1 MAKFGFGLNV
11 NETAQENGYDQYQ
24 VGLKESLGAVAADNW
39 ELNPAMATFKNW
51 QIYKAKSISEEGERS
66 PFNQP
71 IFRVNREKLNK
82 QYSSLGLYFEQDEY
96 QSVVDIMVDNK
107 IEENER
113 KSIMSRGP
121 QGSFN
126 PLSGGFYVGAAKLA
140 VGIGVSFLDPINIG
154 VSFIPVVG
162 QARFAQIAARTG
174 LKTARAV
181 RGAVE
186 GAVGAT
192 ILEPLIYS
200 TAQKIQADYD
210 LVDSFMNIGF
220 GTIIGTG
227 LHVGAGAL
235 KDIGTAQKFE
245 AQIIKNREN
254 LEIEKNVDQE
264 KQILKNIDDFVIDSK
279 KDYFAIY
286 SKTKELTKEFTG
298 IPASQV
304 EKFIIQAEYVKK
316 LNAMQINDVK
326 ISKKYRNTGAGKA
339 LYKIAIKDAFDKNL
353 DFASDNSISESALRV
368 YKSLEKEG
376 FKVVYNKNI
385 KVLKNEVKLDQ
396 GRGDQIQTKDGI
408 APVVIIKKPISKSV
422 PELNLYNQYYPV
434 NGEFMMKLEKTD
446 PRTRELL
453 LAKAIGDLSLENP
466 VNVGSILDADA
477 TLREGTANPATG
489 EIKSTTRNTFNDADI
504 NPVNKNIDNLTSAEN
519 DIVINRESQD
529 LLDLRNRQTE
539 QGLILKTD
547 FGSEGIP
554 DVLTNTTEALD
565 DFNANSKQVEETIKD
580 FINCENGNT

>member
-24 VGLKESLGAVAADNW
+24 TTLKESLGAVAADNW

-51 QIYKAKSISEEGERS
+51 QMYEAKSISEEGERS
-66 PFNQP
+66 PRNQP
-71 IFRVNREKLNK
+71 ILRVNRDKLNK

-96 QSVVDIMVDNK
+96 QSVVDIMVDSK

-113 KSIMSRGP
+113 QSIMSRGP
-121 QGSFN
+121 EGSFN

-140 VGIGVSFLDPINIG
+140 VGIGTSFLDPINIG
-154 VSFIPVVG
+154 ASFIPVVG
-162 QARFAQIAARTG
+162 QTRFAQIVARTG
-174 LKTARAV
+174 LKTGRAV

-192 ILEPLIYS
+192 LLEPLIYS

-245 AQIIKNREN
+245 AQIIKN
-254 LEIEKNVDQE
+254 K
-264 KQILKNIDDFVIDSK
+264 
-279 KDYFAIY
+279 
-286 SKTKELTKEFTG
+286 
-298 IPASQV
+298 
-304 EKFIIQAEYVKK
+304 
-316 LNAMQINDVK
+316 
-326 ISKKYRNTGAGKA
+326 
-339 LYKIAIKDAFDKNL
+339 KNL
-353 DFASDNSISESALRV
+353 D
-368 YKSLEKEG
+368 EG
-376 FKVVYNKNI
+376 TGG
-385 KVLKNEVKLDQ
+385 E
-396 GRGDQIQTKDGI
+396 
-408 APVVIIKKPISKSV
+408 

-504 NPVNKNIDNLTSAEN
+504 NPVNKNIDNLSSAEN
-519 DIVINRESQD
+519 DIVMNRESQD
-529 LLDLRNRQTE
+529 LLDLRNKQTE

-547 FGSEGIP
+547 FGNEGIP

-565 DFNANSKQVEETIKD
+565 DFNANSKEVEETVKD

>member
-24 VGLKESLGAVAADNW
+24 TTLKESLGAVAADNW
-39 ELNPAMATFKNW
+39 ELNPAMATFKRW
-51 QIYKAKSISEEGERS
+51 KMYEAKSISEEGERS
-66 PFNQP
+66 PRNQP
-71 IFRVNREKLNK
+71 ILRVNRDKLNK

-96 QSVVDIMVDNK
+96 QSVVDIMVDSK

-113 KSIMSRGP
+113 QSIMSRGP
-121 QGSFN
+121 EGSFN

-154 VSFIPVVG
+154 ASFIPVVG
-162 QARFAQIAARTG
+162 QTRFAQIVARTG
-174 LKTARAV
+174 LKTGRAV

-192 ILEPLIYS
+192 LLEPLIYS

-220 GTIIGTG
+220 GTILGTG
-227 LHVGAGAL
+227 IHVGAGAL

-245 AQIIKNREN
+245 AQIIKN
-254 LEIEKNVDQE
+254 K
-264 KQILKNIDDFVIDSK
+264 
-279 KDYFAIY
+279 
-286 SKTKELTKEFTG
+286 
-298 IPASQV
+298 
-304 EKFIIQAEYVKK
+304 
-316 LNAMQINDVK
+316 
-326 ISKKYRNTGAGKA
+326 
-339 LYKIAIKDAFDKNL
+339 KNL
-353 DFASDNSISESALRV
+353 D
-368 YKSLEKEG
+368 EG
-376 FKVVYNKNI
+376 TGGK
-385 KVLKNEVKLDQ
+385 
-396 GRGDQIQTKDGI
+396 
-408 APVVIIKKPISKSV
+408 

-489 EIKSTTRNTFNDADI
+489 EIKSTTRNTFNDADV
-504 NPVNKNIDNLTSAEN
+504 NPINKNIDGLLFNEN
-519 DIVINRESQD
+519 DIVMNRESQD
-529 LLDLRNRQTE
+529 LLDLRNKQTE

-547 FGSEGIP
+547 FGNEGIP

-565 DFNANSKQVEETIKD
+565 DFNANSKEVEETVKD

>member
-24 VGLKESLGAVAADNW
+24 TTLKESLGAVAADNW

-66 PFNQP
+66 PRNQP
-71 IFRVNREKLNK
+71 IFRVNRDKLNK

-113 KSIMSRGP
+113 QSIMSRGP

-154 VSFIPVVG
+154 ASFIPVVG

-254 LEIEKNVDQE
+254 LNLQNEIVKDTLDVPTKINIGESFNIFDVNGNIVNAKITSISSSGNSVKVKLPNGSE
-264 KQILKNIDDFVIDSK
+264 QII
-279 KDYFAIY
+279 
-286 SKTKELTKEFTG
+286 
-298 IPASQV
+298 
-304 EKFIIQAEYVKK
+304 
-316 LNAMQINDVK
+316 
-326 ISKKYRNTGAGKA
+326 
-339 LYKIAIKDAFDKNL
+339 NL
-353 DFASDNSISESALRV
+353 DARSVAFQNIKSSNYTIRSAGLGENIQGKSISELNQKEIKTLKKELLER
-368 YKSLEKEG
+368 KNELEKNNNTNQAI
-376 FKVVYNKNI
+376 YNDTIRDLNA
-385 KVLKNEVKLDQ
+385 LDFN
-396 GRGDQIQTKDGI
+396 TK
-408 APVVIIKKPISKSV
+408 KTTSKSV

-529 LLDLRNRQTE
+529 LLNLRNRQTE

-547 FGSEGIP
+547 FGNEGIP

-565 DFNANSKQVEETIKD
+565 DFNANSKEVEETIKD

>member
-24 VGLKESLGAVAADNW
+24 TTLKESLGAVAADNW
-39 ELNPAMATFKNW
+39 ELNPAMATFKRW
-51 QIYKAKSISEEGERS
+51 KMYEAKSISEEGERS
-66 PFNQP
+66 PRNQP
-71 IFRVNREKLNK
+71 ILRVNRDKLNK

-96 QSVVDIMVDNK
+96 QSVVDIMVDSK

-113 KSIMSRGP
+113 QSIMSRGP
-121 QGSFN
+121 EGSFN

-154 VSFIPVVG
+154 ASFIPVVG
-162 QARFAQIAARTG
+162 QTRFAQIVARTG
-174 LKTARAV
+174 LKTGRAV

-192 ILEPLIYS
+192 LLEPLIYS

-245 AQIIKNREN
+245 AQIIKNR
-254 LEIEKNVDQE
+254 
-264 KQILKNIDDFVIDSK
+264 
-279 KDYFAIY
+279 
-286 SKTKELTKEFTG
+286 
-298 IPASQV
+298 
-304 EKFIIQAEYVKK
+304 
-316 LNAMQINDVK
+316 
-326 ISKKYRNTGAGKA
+326 
-339 LYKIAIKDAFDKNL
+339 KNL
-353 DFASDNSISESALRV
+353 NLQNEIVKDTLDVPTKINIGESFNIFDVNGNIVNAKITSISSSGNSVKVKLPNGSEQIINLDARSVVFQNIKSSNYTIRSAGLGENIQGKSISELNQKEIKTLKKELLER
-368 YKSLEKEG
+368 KNELEKNNNTNQAI
-376 FKVVYNKNI
+376 YNDTIRDLNA
-385 KVLKNEVKLDQ
+385 LDFN
-396 GRGDQIQTKDGI
+396 TK
-408 APVVIIKKPISKSV
+408 KTTSKSV

-489 EIKSTTRNTFNDADI
+489 EIKSTTRNTFNDADV
-504 NPVNKNIDNLTSAEN
+504 NPINKNIDGLLFNEN
-519 DIVINRESQD
+519 DIVMNRESQD
-529 LLDLRNRQTE
+529 LLNLRNKQTE

-547 FGSEGIP
+547 FGNEGIP

-565 DFNANSKQVEETIKD
+565 DFNANSKEVEETVKD

>member
-24 VGLKESLGAVAADNW
+24 TTLKESLGAVAADNW
-39 ELNPAMATFKNW
+39 EFNPAMATFKRW
-51 QIYKAKSISEEGERS
+51 KMYEAKSISEEGERS
-66 PFNQP
+66 PRNQP
-71 IFRVNREKLNK
+71 ILRVNRDKLNK

-96 QSVVDIMVDNK
+96 QSVVDIMVNSK

-113 KSIMSRGP
+113 QSIMSRGP
-121 QGSFN
+121 EGSFN

-154 VSFIPVVG
+154 ASFIPVVG
-162 QARFAQIAARTG
+162 QTRFAQIVARTG
-174 LKTARAV
+174 LKTGRAV

-192 ILEPLIYS
+192 LLEPLIYS

-220 GTIIGTG
+220 GTILGTG
-227 LHVGAGAL
+227 IHVGAGAL

-245 AQIIKNREN
+245 AQIIKN
-254 LEIEKNVDQE
+254 K
-264 KQILKNIDDFVIDSK
+264 
-279 KDYFAIY
+279 
-286 SKTKELTKEFTG
+286 
-298 IPASQV
+298 
-304 EKFIIQAEYVKK
+304 
-316 LNAMQINDVK
+316 
-326 ISKKYRNTGAGKA
+326 
-339 LYKIAIKDAFDKNL
+339 KNL
-353 DFASDNSISESALRV
+353 D
-368 YKSLEKEG
+368 EG
-376 FKVVYNKNI
+376 TGG
-385 KVLKNEVKLDQ
+385 E
-396 GRGDQIQTKDGI
+396 
-408 APVVIIKKPISKSV
+408 

-466 VNVGSILDADA
+466 VNTASILDADA

-489 EIKSTTRNTFNDADI
+489 EIKSTTRNTFNDADV
-504 NPVNKNIDNLTSAEN
+504 NPINKNIDGLLFNEN
-519 DIVINRESQD
+519 DIVMNRESQD
-529 LLDLRNRQTE
+529 LLNLRNKQTE
-539 QGLILKTD
+539 RGLILKTD
-547 FGSEGIP
+547 FGNEGIP

-565 DFNANSKQVEETIKD
+565 DFNANSKEVQETIAD

>member
-1 MAKFGFGLNV
+1 MAKFSFGLNV

-24 VGLKESLGAVAADNW
+24 TTLKESLGAVAADNW

-66 PFNQP
+66 PRNQP
-71 IFRVNREKLNK
+71 ILRVNRDKLNK

-96 QSVVDIMVDNK
+96 KSVVDIMVDNK

-254 LEIEKNVDQE
+254 LNLQNEIVKDTLDVPTKINIGESFNIFDANGNIVNAKITSISSYGNSVKVKLPNGSE
-264 KQILKNIDDFVIDSK
+264 QII
-279 KDYFAIY
+279 
-286 SKTKELTKEFTG
+286 
-298 IPASQV
+298 
-304 EKFIIQAEYVKK
+304 
-316 LNAMQINDVK
+316 
-326 ISKKYRNTGAGKA
+326 
-339 LYKIAIKDAFDKNL
+339 NL
-353 DFASDNSISESALRV
+353 DARSVAFQNIKSSNYTIRSAGLGENIQGKSISELNQKEIKTLKKELLER
-368 YKSLEKEG
+368 KNELEKNNNTNQAI
-376 FKVVYNKNI
+376 YNDTIRDLNA
-385 KVLKNEVKLDQ
+385 LDFH
-396 GRGDQIQTKDGI
+396 
-408 APVVIIKKPISKSV
+408 IKKTTSKSV

-529 LLDLRNRQTE
+529 LLNLRNRQTE

-547 FGSEGIP
+547 FGNEGIP

-565 DFNANSKQVEETIKD
+565 DFNANSKEVEETIKD

>member
-24 VGLKESLGAVAADNW
+24 TTLKESLGAVAADNW
-39 ELNPAMATFKNW
+39 ELNPAMATFKRW
-51 QIYKAKSISEEGERS
+51 KMYEAKSISEEGERS
-66 PFNQP
+66 PRNQP
-71 IFRVNREKLNK
+71 ILRVNRDKLNK

-96 QSVVDIMVDNK
+96 QSVVDIMVDSK

-113 KSIMSRGP
+113 QSIMSRGP
-121 QGSFN
+121 EGSFN

-154 VSFIPVVG
+154 ASFIPVVG
-162 QARFAQIAARTG
+162 QTRFAQIVARTG
-174 LKTARAV
+174 LKTGRAV

-192 ILEPLIYS
+192 LLEPLIYS

-245 AQIIKNREN
+245 AQIIKN
-254 LEIEKNVDQE
+254 K
-264 KQILKNIDDFVIDSK
+264 
-279 KDYFAIY
+279 
-286 SKTKELTKEFTG
+286 
-298 IPASQV
+298 
-304 EKFIIQAEYVKK
+304 
-316 LNAMQINDVK
+316 
-326 ISKKYRNTGAGKA
+326 
-339 LYKIAIKDAFDKNL
+339 KNL
-353 DFASDNSISESALRV
+353 D
-368 YKSLEKEG
+368 EG
-376 FKVVYNKNI
+376 TGG
-385 KVLKNEVKLDQ
+385 E
-396 GRGDQIQTKDGI
+396 
-408 APVVIIKKPISKSV
+408 

-489 EIKSTTRNTFNDADI
+489 EIKNTTRNTFNDADI
-504 NPVNKNIDNLTSAEN
+504 NPVNKNIDNLSSAEN
-519 DIVINRESQD
+519 DIVMNRESQD
-529 LLDLRNRQTE
+529 LLDLRNKQTE

-547 FGSEGIP
+547 FGNEGIP

-565 DFNANSKQVEETIKD
+565 DFNANSKEVEETVKD

>member
-24 VGLKESLGAVAADNW
+24 TTLKESLGAVAADNW
-39 ELNPAMATFKNW
+39 ELNPAMATFKRW
-51 QIYKAKSISEEGERS
+51 KMYEAKSISEEGERS
-66 PFNQP
+66 PRNQP
-71 IFRVNREKLNK
+71 ILRVNRDKLNK

-96 QSVVDIMVDNK
+96 QSVVDIMVNSK

-113 KSIMSRGP
+113 QSIMSRGP
-121 QGSFN
+121 EGSFN

-154 VSFIPVVG
+154 ASFIPVVG
-162 QARFAQIAARTG
+162 QTRFAQIVARTG
-174 LKTARAV
+174 LKTGRAV

-192 ILEPLIYS
+192 LLEPLIYS

-245 AQIIKNREN
+245 AQIIKN
-254 LEIEKNVDQE
+254 K
-264 KQILKNIDDFVIDSK
+264 
-279 KDYFAIY
+279 
-286 SKTKELTKEFTG
+286 
-298 IPASQV
+298 
-304 EKFIIQAEYVKK
+304 
-316 LNAMQINDVK
+316 
-326 ISKKYRNTGAGKA
+326 
-339 LYKIAIKDAFDKNL
+339 KNL
-353 DFASDNSISESALRV
+353 D
-368 YKSLEKEG
+368 EG
-376 FKVVYNKNI
+376 TGG
-385 KVLKNEVKLDQ
+385 E
-396 GRGDQIQTKDGI
+396 
-408 APVVIIKKPISKSV
+408 

-489 EIKSTTRNTFNDADI
+489 EIKSTTRNTFNDADV
-504 NPVNKNIDNLTSAEN
+504 NPINKNIDGLLFNEN
-519 DIVINRESQD
+519 DIVMNRESQD
-529 LLDLRNRQTE
+529 LLDLRNKQTE

-547 FGSEGIP
+547 FGNEGIP

-565 DFNANSKQVEETIKD
+565 DFNANSKEVEETVKD

>member
-24 VGLKESLGAVAADNW
+24 TTLKESLGAVAADNW

-51 QIYKAKSISEEGERS
+51 QMYEAKSISEEGERS
-66 PFNQP
+66 PRNQP
-71 IFRVNREKLNK
+71 ILRVNRDKLNK

-96 QSVVDIMVDNK
+96 QSVVDIMVNSK

-113 KSIMSRGP
+113 QSIMSRGP
-121 QGSFN
+121 EGSFN

-154 VSFIPVVG
+154 ASFIPVVG
-162 QARFAQIAARTG
+162 QTRFAQIVARTG
-174 LKTARAV
+174 LKTGRAV

-192 ILEPLIYS
+192 LLEPLIYS

-220 GTIIGTG
+220 GTILGTG
-227 LHVGAGAL
+227 IHVGAGAL

-245 AQIIKNREN
+245 AQIIKN
-254 LEIEKNVDQE
+254 K
-264 KQILKNIDDFVIDSK
+264 
-279 KDYFAIY
+279 
-286 SKTKELTKEFTG
+286 
-298 IPASQV
+298 
-304 EKFIIQAEYVKK
+304 
-316 LNAMQINDVK
+316 
-326 ISKKYRNTGAGKA
+326 
-339 LYKIAIKDAFDKNL
+339 KNL
-353 DFASDNSISESALRV
+353 D
-368 YKSLEKEG
+368 EG
-376 FKVVYNKNI
+376 TGG
-385 KVLKNEVKLDQ
+385 E
-396 GRGDQIQTKDGI
+396 
-408 APVVIIKKPISKSV
+408 

-489 EIKSTTRNTFNDADI
+489 EIKSTTRNTFNDADV
-504 NPVNKNIDNLTSAEN
+504 NPVNKNIDGLLFNEN
-519 DIVINRESQD
+519 DIVMNRESQD
-529 LLDLRNRQTE
+529 LLNLRNKQTE
-539 QGLILKTD
+539 RGLILKTD
-547 FGSEGIP
+547 FGNEGIP

-565 DFNANSKQVEETIKD
+565 DFNANSKEVEETVKD

>member
-24 VGLKESLGAVAADNW
+24 TTLKESLGAVAADNW

>member
-1 MAKFGFGLNV
+1 MAKFSFGLNV

-24 VGLKESLGAVAADNW
+24 TTLKESLGAVAADNW
-39 ELNPAMATFKNW
+39 EFNPAMATFKSW
-51 QIYKAKSISEEGERS
+51 KMYEAKSISEEGERS
-66 PFNQP
+66 PRNQP
-71 IFRVNREKLNK
+71 ILRVNRDKLNK

-96 QSVVDIMVDNK
+96 QSVVDIMVDSK

-113 KSIMSRGP
+113 QSIMSRGP
-121 QGSFN
+121 EGSFN

-154 VSFIPVVG
+154 ASFIPVVG
-162 QARFAQIAARTG
+162 QTRFAQIVARTG
-174 LKTARAV
+174 LKTGRAV

-192 ILEPLIYS
+192 LLEPLIYG

-245 AQIIKNREN
+245 AQIIKN
-254 LEIEKNVDQE
+254 K
-264 KQILKNIDDFVIDSK
+264 
-279 KDYFAIY
+279 
-286 SKTKELTKEFTG
+286 
-298 IPASQV
+298 
-304 EKFIIQAEYVKK
+304 
-316 LNAMQINDVK
+316 
-326 ISKKYRNTGAGKA
+326 
-339 LYKIAIKDAFDKNL
+339 KNL
-353 DFASDNSISESALRV
+353 D
-368 YKSLEKEG
+368 EG
-376 FKVVYNKNI
+376 TGG
-385 KVLKNEVKLDQ
+385 E
-396 GRGDQIQTKDGI
+396 
-408 APVVIIKKPISKSV
+408 

-466 VNVGSILDADA
+466 VNTASILDADA

-489 EIKSTTRNTFNDADI
+489 EIKSTTRNTFNDADV
-504 NPVNKNIDNLTSAEN
+504 NPINKNIDGLLFNEN
-519 DIVINRESQD
+519 DIVMNRESQD
-529 LLDLRNRQTE
+529 LLDLRNKQTE

-547 FGSEGIP
+547 FGNEGIP

-565 DFNANSKQVEETIKD
+565 DFNANSKEVEETVKD

>member
-1 MAKFGFGLNV
+1 MAKFSFGLNV

-24 VGLKESLGAVAADNW
+24 TTLKESLGAVAADNW

-51 QIYKAKSISEEGERS
+51 QMYEAKSISEEGERS
-66 PFNQP
+66 PRNQP
-71 IFRVNREKLNK
+71 ILRVNRDKLNK

-96 QSVVDIMVDNK
+96 QSVVDIMVNSK

-113 KSIMSRGP
+113 QSIMSRGP
-121 QGSFN
+121 EGSFN

-154 VSFIPVVG
+154 ASFIPVVG
-162 QARFAQIAARTG
+162 PARFAQIVARTG
-174 LKTARAV
+174 LKTGRAV

-192 ILEPLIYS
+192 LLEPLIYG

-245 AQIIKNREN
+245 AQIIKNR
-254 LEIEKNVDQE
+254 
-264 KQILKNIDDFVIDSK
+264 
-279 KDYFAIY
+279 
-286 SKTKELTKEFTG
+286 
-298 IPASQV
+298 
-304 EKFIIQAEYVKK
+304 
-316 LNAMQINDVK
+316 
-326 ISKKYRNTGAGKA
+326 
-339 LYKIAIKDAFDKNL
+339 KNL
-353 DFASDNSISESALRV
+353 NLQNEIVKDTLDVPTKINIGESFNIFDVNGNIVNAKITSISSSGNSVKVKLPNGSEQIINLDARSVAFQNIKSSNYTIRSAGLGENIQGKSISELNQKEIKTLKKELLER
-368 YKSLEKEG
+368 KNELEKNNNTNQAI
-376 FKVVYNKNI
+376 YNDTIRDLNA
-385 KVLKNEVKLDQ
+385 LDFN
-396 GRGDQIQTKDGI
+396 TK
-408 APVVIIKKPISKSV
+408 KTTSKSV

-466 VNVGSILDADA
+466 VNTASILDADA

-489 EIKSTTRNTFNDADI
+489 EIKSTTRNTFNDADV
-504 NPVNKNIDNLTSAEN
+504 NPVNKNIDNLSSAEN
-519 DIVINRESQD
+519 DIVMNRESQD
-529 LLDLRNRQTE
+529 LLDLRNKQTE

-547 FGSEGIP
+547 FGNEGIP

-565 DFNANSKQVEETIKD
+565 DFNTNSKEVEETVKD

>member
-24 VGLKESLGAVAADNW
+24 TTLKESLGAVAADNW

-51 QIYKAKSISEEGERS
+51 QMYEAKSISEEGERS
-66 PFNQP
+66 PRNQP
-71 IFRVNREKLNK
+71 ILRVNRDKLNK

-96 QSVVDIMVDNK
+96 QSVVDIMVDSK

-113 KSIMSRGP
+113 QSIMSRGP
-121 QGSFN
+121 EGSFN

-154 VSFIPVVG
+154 ASFIPVVG
-162 QARFAQIAARTG
+162 QTRFAQIVARTG
-174 LKTARAV
+174 LKTGRAV

-192 ILEPLIYS
+192 LLEPLIYS

-220 GTIIGTG
+220 GTILGTG
-227 LHVGAGAL
+227 IHVGAGAL

-245 AQIIKNREN
+245 AQIIKN
-254 LEIEKNVDQE
+254 K
-264 KQILKNIDDFVIDSK
+264 
-279 KDYFAIY
+279 
-286 SKTKELTKEFTG
+286 
-298 IPASQV
+298 
-304 EKFIIQAEYVKK
+304 
-316 LNAMQINDVK
+316 
-326 ISKKYRNTGAGKA
+326 
-339 LYKIAIKDAFDKNL
+339 KNL
-353 DFASDNSISESALRV
+353 D
-368 YKSLEKEG
+368 EG
-376 FKVVYNKNI
+376 TGG
-385 KVLKNEVKLDQ
+385 E
-396 GRGDQIQTKDGI
+396 
-408 APVVIIKKPISKSV
+408 

-489 EIKSTTRNTFNDADI
+489 EIKSTTRNTFNDADV
-504 NPVNKNIDNLTSAEN
+504 NPINKNIDGLLFNEN
-519 DIVINRESQD
+519 DIVMNRESQD
-529 LLDLRNRQTE
+529 LLNLRNKQTE

-547 FGSEGIP
+547 FGNEGIP

-565 DFNANSKQVEETIKD
+565 DFNANSKEVEETVKD

>member
-1 MAKFGFGLNV
+1 MAKFSFGLNV

-24 VGLKESLGAVAADNW
+24 TTLKESLGAVAADNW

-66 PFNQP
+66 PRNQP
-71 IFRVNREKLNK
+71 ILRVNRDKLNK

-113 KSIMSRGP
+113 QSIMSRGP

-154 VSFIPVVG
+154 ASFIPVVG

-254 LEIEKNVDQE
+254 LTLQNEIVKDTLDVPTKINIGESFNIFDVNGNIVNAKITSISSSGNSVKVKLPNGSE
-264 KQILKNIDDFVIDSK
+264 QII
-279 KDYFAIY
+279 
-286 SKTKELTKEFTG
+286 
-298 IPASQV
+298 
-304 EKFIIQAEYVKK
+304 
-316 LNAMQINDVK
+316 
-326 ISKKYRNTGAGKA
+326 
-339 LYKIAIKDAFDKNL
+339 NL
-353 DFASDNSISESALRV
+353 DARSVAFQNIKSSNYTIRSAGLGENIQGKSISELNQKEIKTLKKELLER
-368 YKSLEKEG
+368 KNELEKNNNTNQAI
-376 FKVVYNKNI
+376 YNDTIRDLNALDFNI
-385 KVLKNEVKLDQ
+385 KK
-396 GRGDQIQTKDGI
+396 TT
-408 APVVIIKKPISKSV
+408 SKSV

-529 LLDLRNRQTE
+529 LLNLRNRQTE

-547 FGSEGIP
+547 FGNEGIP

-565 DFNANSKQVEETIKD
+565 DFNANSKEVEETIKD

>member
-24 VGLKESLGAVAADNW
+24 TTLKESLGAVAADNW
-39 ELNPAMATFKNW
+39 EFNPAMATFKRW
-51 QIYKAKSISEEGERS
+51 KMYEAKSISEEGERS
-66 PFNQP
+66 PRNQP
-71 IFRVNREKLNK
+71 ILRVNRDKLNK

-96 QSVVDIMVDNK
+96 QSVVDIMVDSK

-113 KSIMSRGP
+113 QSIMSRGP
-121 QGSFN
+121 EGSFN
-126 PLSGGFYVGAAKLA
+126 PLSGGFYVGAAKLG

-154 VSFIPVVG
+154 ASFIPVVG
-162 QARFAQIAARTG
+162 QTRFAQIVARTG
-174 LKTARAV
+174 LKTGRAV

-192 ILEPLIYS
+192 LLEPLIYS

-220 GTIIGTG
+220 GTILGTG
-227 LHVGAGAL
+227 IHVGAGAL

-245 AQIIKNREN
+245 AQIIKN
-254 LEIEKNVDQE
+254 K
-264 KQILKNIDDFVIDSK
+264 
-279 KDYFAIY
+279 
-286 SKTKELTKEFTG
+286 
-298 IPASQV
+298 
-304 EKFIIQAEYVKK
+304 
-316 LNAMQINDVK
+316 
-326 ISKKYRNTGAGKA
+326 
-339 LYKIAIKDAFDKNL
+339 KNL
-353 DFASDNSISESALRV
+353 D
-368 YKSLEKEG
+368 EG
-376 FKVVYNKNI
+376 TGG
-385 KVLKNEVKLDQ
+385 E
-396 GRGDQIQTKDGI
+396 
-408 APVVIIKKPISKSV
+408 

-466 VNVGSILDADA
+466 VNTASILDADA

-489 EIKSTTRNTFNDADI
+489 EIKSTIRNTFNDVDV
-504 NPVNKNIDNLTSAEN
+504 NPINKNIDNLSSAEN
-519 DIVINRESQD
+519 DIVMNRESQD

-547 FGSEGIP
+547 FGNEATP

-565 DFNANSKQVEETIKD
+565 DFNANSKEVQETIAD

>member
-24 VGLKESLGAVAADNW
+24 TTLKESLGAVAADNW
-39 ELNPAMATFKNW
+39 EFNPAMATFKRW
-51 QIYKAKSISEEGERS
+51 KMYEAKSISEEGERS
-66 PFNQP
+66 PRNQP
-71 IFRVNREKLNK
+71 ILRVNRDKLNK

-96 QSVVDIMVDNK
+96 QSVVDIMVDSK

-121 QGSFN
+121 EGSFN

-154 VSFIPVVG
+154 ASFIPVVG
-162 QARFAQIAARTG
+162 QTRFAQIVARTG
-174 LKTARAV
+174 LKTGRAV

-192 ILEPLIYS
+192 LLEPLIYS

-220 GTIIGTG
+220 GTILGTG
-227 LHVGAGAL
+227 IHVGAGAL

-245 AQIIKNREN
+245 AQIIKN
-254 LEIEKNVDQE
+254 K
-264 KQILKNIDDFVIDSK
+264 
-279 KDYFAIY
+279 
-286 SKTKELTKEFTG
+286 
-298 IPASQV
+298 
-304 EKFIIQAEYVKK
+304 
-316 LNAMQINDVK
+316 
-326 ISKKYRNTGAGKA
+326 
-339 LYKIAIKDAFDKNL
+339 KNL
-353 DFASDNSISESALRV
+353 D
-368 YKSLEKEG
+368 EG
-376 FKVVYNKNI
+376 TGG
-385 KVLKNEVKLDQ
+385 E
-396 GRGDQIQTKDGI
+396 
-408 APVVIIKKPISKSV
+408 

-466 VNVGSILDADA
+466 VNTASILDADA

-489 EIKSTTRNTFNDADI
+489 EIKSTTRNTFNDADV
-504 NPVNKNIDNLTSAEN
+504 NPINKNIDGLLFNEN
-519 DIVINRESQD
+519 DIVMNRESQD
-529 LLDLRNRQTE
+529 LLNLRNKQTE
-539 QGLILKTD
+539 RGLILKTD
-547 FGSEGIP
+547 FGNEGIP

-565 DFNANSKQVEETIKD
+565 DFNANSKEVEETIAD

>member
-1 MAKFGFGLNV
+1 MAKFSFGLNV

-24 VGLKESLGAVAADNW
+24 TTLKESLGAVAADNW

-66 PFNQP
+66 PRNQP

-154 VSFIPVVG
+154 ASFIPVVG

-254 LEIEKNVDQE
+254 LNLQNEIVKDTLDVPTKINIGESFNIFDANGNIVNAKITSISSSGNSVKVKLPNGSE
-264 KQILKNIDDFVIDSK
+264 QII
-279 KDYFAIY
+279 
-286 SKTKELTKEFTG
+286 
-298 IPASQV
+298 
-304 EKFIIQAEYVKK
+304 
-316 LNAMQINDVK
+316 
-326 ISKKYRNTGAGKA
+326 
-339 LYKIAIKDAFDKNL
+339 NL
-353 DFASDNSISESALRV
+353 DARSVAFQNIKSSNYTIRSAGLGENIQGKSISELNQKEIKTLKKELLER
-368 YKSLEKEG
+368 KNELEKNNNTNQAI
-376 FKVVYNKNI
+376 YNDTIRDLNALDFNI
-385 KVLKNEVKLDQ
+385 KK
-396 GRGDQIQTKDGI
+396 TT
-408 APVVIIKKPISKSV
+408 SKSV

-529 LLDLRNRQTE
+529 LLNLRNRQTE

-547 FGSEGIP
+547 FGNEGIP

-565 DFNANSKQVEETIKD
+565 DFNANSKEVEETIKD

>member
-24 VGLKESLGAVAADNW
+24 TTLKESLGAVAADNW
-39 ELNPAMATFKNW
+39 EFNPAMATFKRW
-51 QIYKAKSISEEGERS
+51 KMYEAKSISEEGERS
-66 PFNQP
+66 PRNQP
-71 IFRVNREKLNK
+71 ILRVNRDKLNK

-96 QSVVDIMVDNK
+96 QSVVDIMVNSK

-113 KSIMSRGP
+113 QSIMSRGP
-121 QGSFN
+121 EGSFN

-154 VSFIPVVG
+154 ASFIPVVG
-162 QARFAQIAARTG
+162 QTRFAQIVARTG
-174 LKTARAV
+174 LKTGRAV

-192 ILEPLIYS
+192 LLEPLIYS

-220 GTIIGTG
+220 GTILGTG
-227 LHVGAGAL
+227 IHVGAGAL

-245 AQIIKNREN
+245 AQIIKN
-254 LEIEKNVDQE
+254 K
-264 KQILKNIDDFVIDSK
+264 
-279 KDYFAIY
+279 
-286 SKTKELTKEFTG
+286 
-298 IPASQV
+298 
-304 EKFIIQAEYVKK
+304 
-316 LNAMQINDVK
+316 
-326 ISKKYRNTGAGKA
+326 
-339 LYKIAIKDAFDKNL
+339 KNL
-353 DFASDNSISESALRV
+353 D
-368 YKSLEKEG
+368 EG
-376 FKVVYNKNI
+376 TGG
-385 KVLKNEVKLDQ
+385 E
-396 GRGDQIQTKDGI
+396 
-408 APVVIIKKPISKSV
+408 

-489 EIKSTTRNTFNDADI
+489 EIKSTTRNTFNDADV
-504 NPVNKNIDNLTSAEN
+504 NPINKNIDGLLFNEN
-519 DIVINRESQD
+519 DIVMNRESQD
-529 LLDLRNRQTE
+529 LLNLRNKQTE
-539 QGLILKTD
+539 RGLILKTD
-547 FGSEGIP
+547 FGNEEIP

-565 DFNANSKQVEETIKD
+565 DFNANSKEVEETVKD